1 MKIKCM
7 ANLLQKNAPRKT
19 HLFNRKVKGGKGK
32 HVVGSISSAAT
43 ICQYSINSTYS
54 AQVQYVTAP
63 CREKNGG
70 QCKEVHC

>member
-19 HLFNRKVKGGKGK
+19 HWFNRKGRGGKEK
-32 HVVGSISSAAT
+32 HVVGSISSAAI

-54 AQVQYVTAP
+54 AQVQHVSAP
-63 CREKNGG
+63 YREKMAD
-70 QCKEVHC
+70 KAK